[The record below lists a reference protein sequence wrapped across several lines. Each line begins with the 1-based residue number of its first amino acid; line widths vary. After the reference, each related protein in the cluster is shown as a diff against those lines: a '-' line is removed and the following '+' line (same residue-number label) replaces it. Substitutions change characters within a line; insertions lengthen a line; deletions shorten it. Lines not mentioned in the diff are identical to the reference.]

1 MTHGINIGRDM
12 KEIRTDNDDCYF
24 LVHQLQGSAT
34 LNIAECAAQLEPGD
48 MIVLKAAKKSECNFL
63 SSPYQIS
70 ICLPR
75 QLVEKAYSAHPK
87 IVGKTISGRS
97 NLGSVIGP
105 FVQEL
110 FTLLNSPQNEVEAM
124 HKALLALLRPFDE

>member
-1 MTHGINIGRDM
+1 M
-12 KEIRTDNDDCYF
+12 KDIRTDNDAFYF
-24 LVHQLQGSAT
+24 LVYQLQGSAV
-34 LNIAECAAQLEPGD
+34 LNIEGQTVQLEPGD
-48 MIVLKAAKKSECNFL
+48 MVVLDAAKTSDFSFL
-63 SSPYQIS
+63 RAPHQMF

-75 QLVEKAYSAHPK
+75 QIVEKTYSARPK
-87 IVGKTISGRS
+87 IVGRTISGKS

-124 HKALLALLRPFDE
+124 HKALLALLRPFNG